1 MMVLITGVSMAL
13 FKKGNKTP
21 KEKPV
26 KKDKKAKGGLFGRSK
41 KNQSLIDMMQL
52 DESVAEPSLEVV
64 ADLSDR
70 DDSAVRQVSD
80 AGGYLIVAFTN
91 TMLEA
96 AELDPSSEEFGSFAE
111 ALRTETVESIALIN
125 DLEEGIVGIIPSI
138 DSLIALD
145 EFEFAH
151 NLEFKWAL
159 VPFDLDNDSQLD
171 ILNSTVSLAKLT
183 EMANE
188 PSITAMIDE
197 DSKEVILSDGDDYEE
212 DEFGV
217 NEPSESESD
226 DFDDDDFDFDATPEE
241 VPATSDDFEVAD
253 EDIVEEVPDD
263 DDFDDDLDDDLDLE
277 DDEPAPAVT
286 ESTDNFDDDLDLD
299 DDLDDDYS
307 DDFGDTTP
315 SEPEEDELTPEESNA
330 LIEQA
335 ATHSFAN
342 TELGIDLD
350 MSVFDDLYRP
360 DDVIQFETNF
370 DEDSELQRVIS
381 KMHKDHNTELKR
393 LHKGKVQAL
402 RAKYASGISD
412 IYTHVADHVDHMNP
426 NTVYGERLEK
436 IKAEYRDK
444 KRNIDAAVA
453 SRRNVINDEYRERR
467 EAHGEAAKQEAMA
480 SFDKTHRSQLDAELT
495 NITADISTEITNEKN
510 YRTAELL
517 KDRRLVSARLFDD
530 IKVKLLKSIQ
540 KEYQEF
546 ANKELRM
553 YDAFR
558 KDADTYLRKHFSDD
572 VLRSKA
578 QAESLRQNH
587 EADRVRRE
595 YGEMLTSKARQI
607 EELENDAAAKHRQL
621 TEEHRNDIAQ
631 IKAEHDRELERL
643 QKEAA
648 GLRDMLQDA
657 NESVTKISEQ
667 KEKEIEHRI
676 KVYEDRIQ
684 SKDLELQYAN
694 ERLTTK
700 NRPMFAIM
708 IAIGAVSIMLGLI
721 LGFILGI
728 DRTAPAQGVETSF
741 APIETEADEIVYD
754 LPTAAIDFETVYDT
768 FVDTPEFSGTGI
780 DLEADF
786 KASA

>member
-1 MMVLITGVSMAL
+1 MAL
-13 FKKGNKTP
+13 FKKGNKPP
-21 KEKPV
+21 KEKPE
-26 KKDKKAKGGLFGRSK
+26 KKEKKAKGGLFGRSK

-96 AELDPSSEEFGSFAE
+96 AELDASSEEFGSFAE

-188 PSITAMIDE
+188 PSITAMVDE

-217 NEPSESESD
+217 NAPAASESD
-226 DFDDDDFDFDATPEE
+226 DLEDDDDDFDFDAPPEE
-241 VPATSDDFEVAD
+241 APAASDEFEVTD

-263 DDFDDDLDDDLDLE
+263 DDFDDDLDLE
-277 DDEPAPAVT
+277 DDAPAVT
-286 ESTDNFDDDLDLD
+286 ESTDDFDDDIELD

-350 MSVFDDLYRP
+350 MSLFDDLYRP

-393 LHKGKVQAL
+393 LHKGHVQAL
-402 RAKYASGISD
+402 RAKYASSISD
-412 IYTHVADHVDHMNP
+412 IYTRVADHVDHMNP

-436 IKAEYRDK
+436 IEADYRDK
-444 KRNIDAAVA
+444 KRNIDATVA

-467 EAHGEAAKQEAMA
+467 EAYGEAAKQDAMA
-480 SFDKTHRSQLDAELT
+480 SYDKTHRSQLDATLS
-495 NITADISTEITNEKN
+495 NISADISTEITNEKN

-540 KEYQEF
+540 KEHQEY

-643 QKEAA
+643 QKETT

-708 IAIGAVSIMLGLI
+708 IAIGAVCIMLGLI

-728 DRTAPAQGVETSF
+728 DRTAPEQGVETSF
-741 APIETEADEIVYD
+741 APIETEADEIVYE
-754 LPTAAIDFETVYDT
+754 LPTAAIDFETVYDA

>member
-21 KEKPV
+21 KEKPA
-26 KKDKKAKGGLFGRSK
+26 KKEKKAKGGLFGRSK

-96 AELDPSSEEFGSFAE
+96 AELDASSEEFGSFAE

-188 PSITAMIDE
+188 PSITAMVDE
-197 DSKEVILSDGDDYEE
+197 DSKEVILSDGDSYEE

-217 NEPSESESD
+217 NAPAESD
-226 DFDDDDFDFDATPEE
+226 NLEDDDDDFDFDASPEE
-241 VPATSDDFEVAD
+241 VPAVSDDFEVAD

-263 DDFDDDLDDDLDLE
+263 DDFDDDLDLE
-277 DDEPAPAVT
+277 DDAPAVT
-286 ESTDNFDDDLDLD
+286 ESTNDFDDDDIELD
-299 DDLDDDYS
+299 DDLD

-350 MSVFDDLYRP
+350 MSLFDDLYRP

-393 LHKGKVQAL
+393 LHKGNVQAL
-402 RAKYASGISD
+402 RAKYASSISD
-412 IYTHVADHVDHMNP
+412 IYTRVADHVDHMNP

-436 IKAEYRDK
+436 IEADYRDK
-444 KRNIDAAVA
+444 KRNIDATVA

-467 EAHGEAAKQEAMA
+467 EAYGEAAKQEAMT
-480 SFDKTHRSQLDAELT
+480 SFDKTHRGQLDAELT
-495 NITADISTEITNEKN
+495 SISADISTEITNEKN

-540 KEYQEF
+540 KEYQEY

-643 QKEAA
+643 QKEAT